1 MLNGVEIRA
10 DGGTEAAAAARAAP
24 GPVVAGPSTARER
37 AAELRRLAANAMTR
51 ARQQVGRPWISDPG
65 LRVQV
70 EAILALDP
78 EDRIR
83 MLEAEVAVLS
93 DLRPAAG

>member
-1 MLNGVEIRA
+1 MAIDAQPTAATISTEPAAA
-10 DGGTEAAAAARAAP
+10 DGMRVGGGRA
-24 GPVVAGPSTARER
+24 GNER
-37 AAELRRLAANAMTR
+37 AAYYRQRAAQALAR

-70 EAILALDP
+70 DAILALPP

-83 MLEAEVAVLS
+83 MLESETEVLS
-93 DLRPAAG
+93 DLQPTTP